1 MISLLF
7 SNQLLRKI
15 EWYPDCSGRDRNP
28 IQKRVHFFYLI
39 HIVVS
44 CHQYWWICIWRTNC
58 VTQLLVLTV
67 RSKIDI
73 RNCIQLILLICNLN
87 RPLWFKTYNCANIVI
102 VNLYQC
108 IINHIF
114 CAVHFWAPA
123 FKWGISIANIADFT
137 KPPEKISYP
146 QQIGMHM
153 HIELHVVLCY
163 LLRTSLCLTDARARY
178 CSIFTLVKMC
188 ISGISARSRHVQVN
202 EYTEWWVLVLQ
213 PDFSIYSRVWHLC
226 VADYFCFYHSCHGYR
241 TYLVALQHSNHTSK
255 FYFQRQIVFS

>member
-153 HIELHVVLCY
+153 HIELHVVL
-163 LLRTSLCLTDARARY
+163 
-178 CSIFTLVKMC
+178 SI
-188 ISGISARSRHVQVN
+188 A
-202 EYTEWWVLVLQ
+202 
-213 PDFSIYSRVWHLC
+213 DFSLSYRCTCALLFNFHTCENVYFWNLCKEQTCASEWIYGMMSTRV
-226 VADYFCFYHSCHGYR
+226 ATRF
-241 TYLVALQHSNHTSK
+241 
-255 FYFQRQIVFS
+255 